1 MHGVN
6 LGASDLHISVNS
18 PPVYR
23 VNGQLTPFGEH
34 LLTSEDT
41 DDLVKQV
48 MSEKNYQRFIKT
60 NELDFSY
67 STHDGTRYR
76 VNAFRQ
82 KSNYSIAARVIPTD
96 IPTIESLK
104 LPDVLNQLAMR
115 PQGLIL
121 VTGPT
126 GSGKSTSLAAML
138 DYINRNKKRHIV
150 TLEDPI
156 EYLHQ
161 HKQSIVQQ
169 REIGS
174 DTDSFQNGLRAAL
187 RQDPDI
193 ILVGEIRDLETIS
206 TAITAAE
213 TGHLVLATLHTN
225 SAAQTINRIIDVFP
239 PHQQGQI
246 RVQLASVL
254 EGIVSQR
261 LFLTSDG
268 QGRVVATE
276 ILVNHPSVA
285 NLIRQEK
292 IDQIDNV
299 MQMGASLGMHT
310 LKKSIEDLISRGLVD
325 REQAAPYLESV
336 GDV

>member
-6 LGASDLHISVNS
+6 LGASDLHLSVNS

-34 LLTSEDT
+34 LLTDNDT
-41 DDLVKQV
+41 HDLIKQL
-48 MSEKNYQRFIKT
+48 MSEKNYQRFIKS
-60 NELDFSY
+60 NELDFSF
-67 STHDGTRYR
+67 STSDGTRYR
-76 VNAFRQ
+76 VNAFKQ
-82 KSNYSIAARVIPTD
+82 KNSYSVAARVIPTD
-96 IPTIESLK
+96 IPTIEKLK
-104 LPDVLNQLAMR
+104 LPTVLNDLAMR

-126 GSGKSTSLAAML
+126 GSGKSTSLAAMV
-138 DYINRNKKRHIV
+138 DYINRNLKKHIV

-156 EYLHQ
+156 EYLHE
-161 HKQSIVQQ
+161 HKRSIIQQ
-169 REIGS
+169 REVGS
-174 DTDSFQNGLRAAL
+174 DTDNFTNGLRASL
-187 RQDPDI
+187 RQDPDV

-276 ILVNHPSVA
+276 ILVNIPSIA

-292 IDQIDNV
+292 IDQLDN
-299 MQMGASLGMHT
+299 MIQMGASMGMHT
-310 LKKSIEDLISRGLVD
+310 LTKSIEDLISRGQID
-325 REQAAPYLESV
+325 REQAAPYLETV
-336 GDV
+336 GDM